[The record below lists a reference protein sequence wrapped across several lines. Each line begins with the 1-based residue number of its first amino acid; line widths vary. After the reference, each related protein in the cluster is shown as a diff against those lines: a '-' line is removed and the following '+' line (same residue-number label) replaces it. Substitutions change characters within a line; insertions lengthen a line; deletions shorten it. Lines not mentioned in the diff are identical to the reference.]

1 MNTVDHFRSRL
12 LRASVGAVLLS
23 LFASGCTTGRTFTV
37 DAVARS
43 TGSLQP
49 HAYTLVDARPDS
61 AADDASSFAAVA
73 RDVHTALSSKGMYA
87 APAKTSAAVV
97 VEVDYGI
104 SAPIARVRMRTE
116 PILVMATRASSL
128 SLQRDGSGMVAAP
141 VLQEVGTREVPYSV
155 TTYEKFVRLTA
166 REAQPEAGMPARQLW
181 SVVVSNDDETSDLA
195 RCLHLMIAA
204 AMDSIGTDNGK
215 ERQLVLTER
224 DGRVRFLEKGL
235 ETS

>member
-1 MNTVDHFRSRL
+1 
-12 LRASVGAVLLS
+12 
-23 LFASGCTTGRTFTV
+23 
-37 DAVARS
+37 
-43 TGSLQP
+43 
-49 HAYTLVDARPDS
+49 
-61 AADDASSFAAVA
+61 
-73 RDVHTALSSKGMYA
+73 MYA

-116 PILVMATRASSL
+116 PILVMAARASSL